1 MMKQLFLSLLVA
13 GSLGVVSHAA
23 LAENVVRWATDADI
37 PTLDPDAYASTKALT
52 FQNHIYES
60 LVQRDNDL
68 KIQPWLAL
76 SWQQIDD
83 TTLRFKLREGVKFHN
98 GDELTSE
105 DVVASVARVTDPAS
119 GIRANASTI
128 KDAVAVDKYT
138 VDIHLVKKT
147 GIAINELTG
156 VMIMDKKW
164 LSEHNA
170 LKPTDISQ
178 GTEGYATNNT
188 NGTGPFILQSR
199 QRDTQMVL
207 VRNPDWWNAAA
218 GTTNIDKIIFK
229 PISSDATRLSGLL
242 AGEYDLVTSVPL
254 QDIQRLQ
261 NNPAV
266 QLQVSPSLRVDYL
279 ALNMRDTLNAKNAKA
294 ENPLKDIRVRQSLYM
309 AINREAIT
317 QKVMRGLT
325 KQTNNYLAPDI
336 PGYDAKAGVDYP
348 YDPAKAKALLAEA
361 GYPQGFNLN
370 FDCPE
375 GTYINAPQWCQAVQ
389 SYWSKIGVKAALNV
403 HPASVY
409 DPILVNGRTDVG
421 VLGWANLPIMDPYSV
436 AVQLLHTSNG
446 KSLGTFN
453 IPRYSNPAA
462 DKLIDDSVGELDNTK
477 RIAMLS
483 QAVALANKDL
493 PYLPMHFEPTVW
505 AMSKKLTLKQTPDN
519 VQRLWYGKV
528 SN

>member
-1 MMKQLFLSLLVA
+1 MKKVLLSVLVLA
-13 GSLGVVSHAA
+13 SLGITSQSVF
-23 LAENVVRWATDADI
+23 AENVLRWATDADV

-52 FQNHIYES
+52 FQNHIYEA

-68 KIQPWLAL
+68 KIQPWLAT
-76 SWQQIDD
+76 SWEQIND
-83 TTLRFKLREGVKFHN
+83 TTLRFKLRQGVKFHN
-98 GDELTSE
+98 GDEFTAD
-105 DVVASVARVTDPAS
+105 DVVASIARVTDPAS

-128 KDAVAVDKYT
+128 KDAVAIDKYT

-156 VMIMDKKW
+156 LMMMDKKW

-207 VRNPDWWNAAA
+207 VRNPQWWNASANT
-218 GTTNIDKIIFK
+218 GNIDKIIFK

-254 QDIQRLQ
+254 QDVQRLQ
-261 NNPAV
+261 KSSEIKILN
-266 QLQVSPSLRVDYL
+266 SPSLRVDFL
-279 ALNMRDTLNAKNAKA
+279 SLNMRDKLNATNSQSA
-294 ENPLKDIRVRQSLYM
+294 NPLKDIRVRQALFM

-317 QKVMRGLT
+317 QKVMRNLA
-325 KQTNNYLAPDI
+325 QPSNNYLAPAV
-336 PGYDAKAGVDYP
+336 PGYDANTGANFP
-348 YDPAKAKALLAEA
+348 YDPVKARTLLAEA
-361 GYPQGFNLN
+361 GYPHGFNLN

-375 GTYINAPQWCQAVQ
+375 GSYVNGPQWCQAVQ
-389 SYWSKIGVKAALNV
+389 SYWAKIGVKATLNI

-421 VLGWANLPIMDPYSV
+421 VLGWANLPLMDPYSIS
-436 AVQLLHTSNG
+436 VQLLHTSNG
-446 KSLGTFN
+446 KNLGTFN
-453 IPRYSNPAA
+453 IPRYSNTEV
-462 DKLIDDSVGELDNTK
+462 DKLIDDSVGELDQTK
-477 RIAMLS
+477 RLALLS
-483 QAVALANKDL
+483 QAVQLATKDL

-505 AMSKKLTLKQTPDN
+505 AVSKKLSLKQTPDN
-519 VQRLWYGKV
+519 VQRLWYAKI
-528 SN
+528 SQ

>member
-1 MMKQLFLSLLVA
+1 
-13 GSLGVVSHAA
+13 
-23 LAENVVRWATDADI
+23 
-37 PTLDPDAYASTKALT
+37 
-52 FQNHIYES
+52 
-60 LVQRDNDL
+60 
-68 KIQPWLAL
+68 
-76 SWQQIDD
+76 
-83 TTLRFKLREGVKFHN
+83 
-98 GDELTSE
+98 
-105 DVVASVARVTDPAS
+105 
-119 GIRANASTI
+119 
-128 KDAVAVDKYT
+128 
-138 VDIHLVKKT
+138 
-147 GIAINELTG
+147 
-156 VMIMDKKW
+156 
-164 LSEHNA
+164 
-170 LKPTDISQ
+170 
-178 GTEGYATNNT
+178 
-188 NGTGPFILQSR
+188 
-199 QRDTQMVL
+199 
-207 VRNPDWWNAAA
+207 
-218 GTTNIDKIIFK
+218 
-229 PISSDATRLSGLL
+229 
-242 AGEYDLVTSVPL
+242 
-254 QDIQRLQ
+254 
-261 NNPAV
+261 
-266 QLQVSPSLRVDYL
+266 VSPSLRVDYL

-294 ENPLKDIRVRQSLYM
+294 ENPLKDIRVRQALYM
-309 AINREAIT
+309 AINHEAIT

-325 KQTNNYLAPDI
+325 KPTNNYLAPDI

>member
-1 MMKQLFLSLLVA
+1 MKKVCLALFVA
-13 GSLGVVSHAA
+13 GTLGLASHAA

-52 FQNHIYES
+52 FQNHIYEA
-60 LVQRDNDL
+60 LVQRDDNL
-68 KIQPWLAL
+68 KIQPWLATG
-76 SWQQIDD
+76 WKQIND
-83 TTLRFKLREGVKFHN
+83 TTLRFTLRQGVKFHN
-98 GDELTSE
+98 GDELTAD
-105 DVVASVARVTDPAS
+105 DVVASIARVTDPAS

-147 GIAINELTG
+147 GIAVNELTG

-188 NGTGPFILQSR
+188 NGTGPFMLQSR

-207 VRNPDWWNAAA
+207 VRNPAWWNAAA

-229 PISSDATRLSGLL
+229 PIASDATRLSGLL

-254 QDIQRLQ
+254 QDIQRLK
-261 NNPAV
+261 NDPSIRMAI
-266 QLQVSPSLRVDYL
+266 SPSLRVDYL
-279 ALNMRDTLNAKNAKA
+279 TLNMRDKLNAKNAQSA
-294 ENPLKDIRVRQSLYM
+294 NPLKDIRVRKALYM
-309 AINREAIT
+309 AINRDAIT
-317 QKVMRGLT
+317 SKVMRGLT
-325 KQTNNYLAPDI
+325 QPTSNYLAPDI
-336 PGYDAKAGVDYP
+336 PGYNAKAGVDLP
-348 YDPAKAKALLAEA
+348 YDPVKAKALLAEA

-375 GTYINAPQWCQAVQ
+375 GTYINAAQWCQAVQ
-389 SYWSKIGVKAALNV
+389 SYWAKIGVKAALNV

-436 AVQLLHTSNG
+436 AVQLLHTSDG
-446 KSLGTFN
+446 KNLGTFN
-453 IPRYSNPAA
+453 IPRYSNAKV
-462 DKLIDDSVGELDNTK
+462 DKLIDDSVGELDNSK

-483 QAVALANKDL
+483 EAVGIANQDL

-505 AMSKKLTLKQTPDN
+505 AMSKKLVLKQTPDD

-528 SN
+528 TQ